1 MPNSDVT
8 LESSPLDN
16 LKGQHDGDK
25 LNNVYANQVDKQDNV
40 YENSIDKQKNVYEN
54 SANIQAE
61 LALSKGKYVT
71 LFKKCIDCFIRTVFH
86 IRNGCRSVSTL

>member
-1 MPNSDVT
+1 MPNSD
-8 LESSPLDN
+8 LRLDSSPLDD
-16 LKGQHDGDK
+16 LKGERDGE
-25 LNNVYANQVDKQDNV
+25 KQDNV

-71 LFKKCIDCFIRTVFH
+71 LF
-86 IRNGCRSVSTL
+86 